1 MRNLTSR
8 FVALATASA
17 LIAACSTQQA
27 STPQASAAS
36 VAAPGAPI
44 VFRLVP
50 DERNPKACWKYD
62 WPLSRPHTFTETG
75 DTASITS
82 PGGITSKMT
91 QTSPGVYAA
100 DYFTFG
106 NVAHRAVVDA
116 ASSPK
121 SLTITESRFFGFNCR
136 FSGAAP

>member
-1 MRNLTSR
+1 MRNLTGTV
-8 FVALATASA
+8 FALAMASA
-17 LIAACSTQQA
+17 VIAGCSTQQA
-27 STPQASAAS
+27 STPRASAAS

-50 DERNPKACWKYD
+50 DERNPTGCSKYD

-75 DTASITS
+75 ETASITS
-82 PGGITSKMT
+82 PGGITSNMT
-91 QTSPGVYAA
+91 QTSPGLYAA
-100 DYFTFG
+100 DYYKVGT
-106 NVAHRAVVDA
+106 VRHRAVVDA

-121 SLTITESRFFGFNCR
+121 SLTITESGFFGFNCR

>member
-1 MRNLTSR
+1 MCNLTSR

-17 LIAACSTQQA
+17 LIAGCSTQQA
-27 STPQASAAS
+27 LTPPASAAS
-36 VAAPGAPI
+36 VADPGAPI

-50 DERNPKACWKYD
+50 DERNPTGCSKYD

-82 PGGITSKMT
+82 PGGITSNMT

-100 DYFTFG
+100 DYFKFG
-106 NVAHRAVVDA
+106 TVKHRAVVDA

-121 SLTITESRFFGFNCR
+121 SLTITESGFFGFNCR
-136 FSGAAP
+136 FSGVAP